1 MERYLFISHL
11 IKDSLE
17 ESQQFYL
24 QSGNRFIPILSEDQI
39 IELKNLCSSP
49 MAFATKVLL
58 RIFNKSE
65 LIGHCV
71 AETLSLKRL
80 QNKEALEEA
89 RINYIQ
95 WLVYTY
101 YNCFDEEKQASI
113 WLSCRKA
120 INRVIRSIEDK
131 ETKLAIDS
139 GEGHVVDTETDLNQI
154 FAFGDSEVNVPS
166 F

>member
-1 MERYLFISHL
+1 MT
-11 IKDSLE
+11 
-17 ESQQFYL
+17 
-24 QSGNRFIPILSEDQI
+24 
-39 IELKNLCSSP
+39 
-49 MAFATKVLL
+49 FAAKVLL

-71 AETLSLKRL
+71 AETLNLKSL
-80 QNKEALEEA
+80 QNKEVLEEA

-120 INRVIRSIEDK
+120 INRVIRIIEDK
-131 ETKLAIDS
+131 ETKLAVES
-139 GEGHVVDTETDLNQI
+139 GEGHLVETDLNQI
-154 FAFGDSEVNVPS
+154 LVFGDTSVNISS